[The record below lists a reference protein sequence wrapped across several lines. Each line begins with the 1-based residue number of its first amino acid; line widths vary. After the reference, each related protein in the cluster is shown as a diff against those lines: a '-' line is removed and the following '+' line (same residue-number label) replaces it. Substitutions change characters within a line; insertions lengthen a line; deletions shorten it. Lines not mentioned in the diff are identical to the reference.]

1 MLAITIEEDC
11 NICFEKFT
19 NDKLSACKNKKCK
32 FRMCYN
38 CSSKYYENNQRCP
51 HCNFQVINKENENN
65 LRHIKFVLK
74 LIILDILGY
83 FIGFLVTRKMSFAY
97 IFLNMIVGIG
107 IIYLAVFLI
116 YLLLRLFNYDII
128 LINYL
133 ISCL

>member
-1 MLAITIEEDC
+1 MSDE
-11 NICFEKFT
+11 
-19 NDKLSACKNKKCK
+19 
-32 FRMCYN
+32 
-38 CSSKYYENNQRCP
+38 YYENNQRCP

-74 LIILDILGY
+74 LIILDILAY

-133 ISCL
+133 ISCLWIKNLSQKANM